1 MFGELKP
8 CKCIVCGTKAF
19 SQQDYN
25 CMASFYDCPVCG
37 RYELILNLQVQNDA
51 ILPIGAK
58 NGAMNGA
65 KNAKMVI
72 IHMGILSYCQRK
84 M

>member
-37 RYELILNLQVQNDA
+37 RYELILDLSSPCIDFDLNYFR
-51 ILPIGAK
+51 
-58 NGAMNGA
+58 
-65 KNAKMVI
+65 I
-72 IHMGILSYCQRK
+72 ISII
-84 M
+84 